1 MHHPHLEGLSV
12 QLPLVA
18 GYNYSTEGLK
28 AVTEKPEKPENI
40 KQSEKA
46 VVNGPEAFAA
56 RNAGAN
62 DLQKVKAARTNA
74 SDGSLGKHVAGHQE
88 HDDSIQIVFDDHVV
102 SRKNALDEKAAS
114 RPTDGQP
121 LLLKGG
127 VQQTEITEQALL
139 RRVAELPPDKQLQ
152 VLAAGVQAFNQELD
166 HQKAQILIGTVAGL
180 GDGLVSLTSA
190 VEGMG
195 KAVCDVAQFSNEV
208 MLNDPACLDKAEQ
221 AGQAIG
227 KLLVGGVRI
236 WQVSDN
242 YLQSVGAAGAGGDYC
257 KAFRDIAWL
266 GDRLNQRWQEMSPE
280 DKARLTSKLATEN
293 LGILASGLGI
303 NKLAKSMDVA
313 GALEEL
319 GTTASELGAG
329 ARDKTGKFI
338 AGMVD
343 QLAPR
348 PLAATPEGFMVPVDN
363 SAEANVFMMKG
374 DKGLPAGVK
383 PSELLEASARYT
395 EDGQINLEATAS
407 EKLLEAAEKRGFNR
421 RFVEEKLRAIN
432 TTLTDSFLA
441 TGAYDKSRHGTERG
455 YGLLVHEELRK
466 RINLLNDPYLNT
478 EVSYLKGELSGWSK
492 LGISRI
498 DIILGKLEEPFGS
511 VCLKTLSATPSAQQE
526 RGWVRNLPPFP
537 DGTIVP
543 RMHLKISVPKALE
556 RVNHD

>member
-1 MHHPHLEGLSV
+1 M
-12 QLPLVA
+12 
-18 GYNYSTEGLK
+18 TEVNDK
-28 AVTEKPEKPENI
+28 KDKVEHSPEK
-40 KQSEKA
+40 A
-46 VVNGPEAFAA
+46 TVTGPEAFAA
-56 RNAGAN
+56 RNAGVK
-62 DLQKVKAARTNA
+62 DLQKAEGARTNA
-74 SDGSLGKHVAGHQE
+74 SDGSLSKHVAGHQD
-88 HDDSIQIVFDDHVV
+88 HDNSIQIVFDDHVV
-102 SRKNALDEKAAS
+102 SRKNALTEKAAS
-114 RPTDGQP
+114 HPEDGQP

-127 VQQTEITEQALL
+127 VQQTEITDQTLF
-139 RRVAELPPDKQLQ
+139 RKIAELPLDKQVQ
-152 VLAAGVQAFNQELD
+152 VIAAGVQAFNQELD
-166 HQKAQILIGTVAGL
+166 HQKARIFIGTVAGFGEGVVNL
-180 GDGLVSLTSA
+180 AAS

-195 KAVCDVAQFSNEV
+195 KAVCDVAQFSKEV
-208 MLNDPACLDKAEQ
+208 MLNDRACLDNAEQ
-221 AGQAIG
+221 AGQAVG

-236 WQVSDN
+236 WQVSDH
-242 YLQSVGAAGAGGDYC
+242 YLQIVGAAGADGDYC
-257 KAFRDIAWL
+257 KSLRDIAWL
-266 GDRLNQRWQEMSPE
+266 GDQLNQRWQEMSPE

-293 LGILASGLGI
+293 LGMLGSGLGI
-303 NKLAKSMDVA
+303 NKLAKSMDMV

-329 ARDKTGKFI
+329 AREKSGKFI

-348 PLAATPEGFMVPVDN
+348 PLAATPEGFMVPIDN

-395 EDGQINLEATAS
+395 EDGQINLEATAP

-466 RINLLNDPYLNT
+466 RINLLNDPHLNA

-498 DIILGKLEEPFGS
+498 DIILGKVEEPFGS

-556 RVNHD
+556 RLNHD